1 MNEKA
6 VALAYDK
13 IGAPRVVA
21 AGKGEIARNLIKAAQ
36 AEGIPIQSD
45 VGLVEALLRIEVGQE
60 IPLELYKAVAE
71 LLAFIY
77 KMDTLAG
84 T

>member
-1 MNEKA
+1 MKEKA

-60 IPLELYKAVAE
+60 IPPELYKAVAE